1 MSINWGGIGDWFTG
15 GLTDFDQQGND
26 IRWGQPG
33 GPLFGGSDGKWGPSA
48 PAVGAVPS
56 IGTQV
61 GAYPGSVDWLQD
73 YANKTFGAS
82 GTQQVGAST
91 PGKSFSFSNATAPS
105 GSSFVSSDYG
115 SGGGGNRIGSWYM
128 DEGSGPMFAEAVIR
142 QKYTPL
148 QRTWHNESYGPGGS
162 GGGGG
167 SSTGDAIK
175 GLAGKAIGLVGD
187 KILGSLNV

>member
-15 GLTDFDQQGND
+15 GFTDFDQQGSSNWQFNP
-26 IRWGQPG
+26 IG
-33 GPLFGGSDGKWGPSA
+33 GGHDQRWGPS
-48 PAVGAVPS
+48 V
-56 IGTQV
+56 GTQAGNFV
-61 GAYPGSVDWLQD
+61 GEYVQDNPGI
-73 YANKTFGAS
+73 FGPGGS

-115 SGGGGNRIGSWYM
+115 SGGGSNKIGSWYM
-128 DEGSGPMFAEAVIR
+128 DEGSAPMLAEAMIR

-162 GGGGG
+162 GGSGGG
-167 SSTGDAIK
+167 GSTGDAIK
-175 GLAGKAIGLVGD
+175 GFAGKAIDLVGG
-187 KILGSLNV
+187 KILDSFM

>member
-15 GLTDFDQQGND
+15 GFTDFDQQGSSNWQFNP
-26 IRWGQPG
+26 IG
-33 GPLFGGSDGKWGPSA
+33 GGHDAKWG
-48 PAVGAVPS
+48 PS
-56 IGTQV
+56 IGTQAGNFLGEYV
-61 GAYPGSVDWLQD
+61 QDNPEIFGPG
-73 YANKTFGAS
+73 GS

-115 SGGGGNRIGSWYM
+115 SGGGSNRIGSWYM
-128 DEGSGPMFAEAVIR
+128 DEGSAPMLAEAMIR

-148 QRTWHNESYGPGGS
+148 QRTWHNESYGPGGGS
-162 GGGGG
+162 GGG

-175 GLAGKAIGLVGD
+175 GFAGKAIDLVGG
-187 KILGSLNV
+187 KILDSFM

>member
-1 MSINWGGIGDWFTG
+1 MAINWGGIGDWFTG
-15 GLTDFDQQGND
+15 GFTDFDQQGSSNWQFD
-26 IRWGQPG
+26 PIG
-33 GPLFGGSDGKWGPSA
+33 GGHDQRWGPS
-48 PAVGAVPS
+48 V
-56 IGTQV
+56 GTQAGSFLGEYV
-61 GAYPGSVDWLQD
+61 QDNPGI
-73 YANKTFGAS
+73 FGTGGS

-115 SGGGGNRIGSWYM
+115 SGGGSNKIGSWYM
-128 DEGSGPMFAEAVIR
+128 DEGSAPMLAEAMIR

-148 QRTWHNESYGPGGS
+148 ERRWHNETFGPGGGS
-162 GGGGG
+162 AGGG

-187 KILGSLNV
+187 KILGSFM